1 MVRLPTPQRWIPLLT
16 MLALAGWFYA
26 RNQLHFGTPLM
37 GNWALPGAD
46 QTWWQQPGFHT
57 AAVTSTQTRP
67 LSQTWTTWDLSA
79 SSAPTSTGR
88 TKSTW
93 AIERVVG
100 AHLRD
105 TPSTRTFS
113 RK

>member
-1 MVRLPTPQRWIPLLT
+1 MRSIASSCIAASVRTTGSTFFSGRG
-16 MLALAGWFYA
+16 ALDASKTNEKLFVSVDS
-26 RNQLHFGTPLM
+26 RR
-37 GNWALPGAD
+37 
-46 QTWWQQPGFHT
+46 PGFQT

-67 LSQTWTTWDLSA
+67 WSQTWTTWLFSA

-88 TKSTW
+88 TKSTC
-93 AIERVVG
+93 AMDRVVG

-113 RK
+113 QK